1 MRYDELL
8 EKLPEVDLWQ
18 YLSKCGKNIVMYGMG
33 NGADKIIAELD
44 KIGLEVAD
52 FFASDGFV
60 RGQYFHGKRVM
71 TFAEIKKKYDNFVVL
86 VSFGSEIPEVI
97 ANIEKIDAEAE
108 LYLPDV
114 PVAGDGLFTIGFFN
128 ENREKFKAAF
138 ELLADER
145 SREVFADV
153 ILYKLTGKLLYLL
166 AHTDTDEQVYAEF
179 FTNSGIKTAAD
190 LGAYN
195 GDSARLFAEVLPG
208 LEHIIALEPDR
219 KNFTKLLRNTESLRV
234 SVEAHNICAWSKRK
248 VLVFDRGGN
257 RNSSVGAIGHTPSVG
272 DTKTVEINGDSLD
285 NIVANRPIDFVKYD
299 VEGSEYEALVGSEQ
313 TLKTNAAAAL
323 VSAYHRNDDLYKL
336 VLKLNEILPTHKLYL
351 RRKRCVPAWE
361 ISLIAVR

>member
-1 MRYDELL
+1 MKFDELL
-8 EKLPEVDLWQ
+8 EKLPEYDLWQ
-18 YLSKCGKNIVMYGMG
+18 YLTKCGKNIVMYGMG
-33 NGADKIIAELD
+33 NGADKIICELD

-60 RGQYFHGKRVM
+60 RGQCFHGKRVM
-71 TFAEIKKKYDNFVVL
+71 TLAEIKEKYSDFIVL
-86 VSFGSEIPEVI
+86 VSFGSELCEVI
-97 ANIEKIDAEAE
+97 SNIEKINSECE

-114 PVAGDGLFTIGFFN
+114 PVAGDGLFTLEFFK
-128 ENREKFKAAF
+128 ENLKKFKAAF

-153 ILYKLTGKLLYLL
+153 ILYKLTGKLHYLL
-166 AHTDTDEQVYAEF
+166 AHTDPDEGVYAEF
-179 FTNSGIKTAAD
+179 FASLGIKSAAD

-195 GDSARLFAEVLPG
+195 GDSARLFADALPE

-219 KNFTKLLRNTESLRV
+219 KNFAKLLRNTEGLKV
-234 SVEAHNICAWSKRK
+234 AVEAHNKCAWSKK
-248 VLVFDRGGN
+248 ETLVFDRGGN

-272 DTKTVEINGDSLD
+272 DTKTVEIEGDSLD
-285 NIVANRPIDFVKYD
+285 NIVANRQVDFVKYD
-299 VEGSEYEALVGSEQ
+299 VEGSEYEALSGSEQ
-313 TLKTNAAAAL
+313 TLKANSAAAL

-336 VLKLNEILPTHKLYL
+336 ILKLNQILPTHKLYL